1 MSRAILILFFVFVM
15 SPLSALGD
23 SEVWV
28 DGILSINS
36 GGYILFPDGT
46 WIDSTNN
53 LSGAQGPTGPTGL
66 TGPTGPTGN
75 TGATGPTGLT
85 GSIGNTGATGATGP
99 IGDTGATGP
108 TGPTGSAGMVWQG
121 TWTAGTT
128 YALGDAVVYNN
139 SSYISLQDDNLGQ
152 IPDVATE
159 YWQQLAAAGVLGA
172 TGPIGNTGAT
182 GPTGPIGNTGATGAT
197 GPIGDTGATGAT
209 GPIGNTGATG
219 PTGPIGNTGATGPTG
234 PTGSAGLVWQGTWA
248 VYTTYALGDA
258 VVYNSSSYISLQD
271 SNIGQMPDV
280 ATEYW
285 QQLAAAGVQGA
296 TGPIGNTGVT
306 GPTGTTGDTG
316 AIGATGPI
324 GNTGATGATGPI
336 GNTGATGPTG
346 PPGPLTIT
354 ITSPSVTGTVTLDAS
369 VTGKEL
375 ITPVA
380 GSNSTLTIAFI
391 NQPSSGYVSYMRIQI
406 ITPATGTVTMVWP
419 TSNVYW
425 TGGTSAQLT
434 ALTVSRH
441 YEYVCE
447 LENINIYCSIISE
460 ALY

>member
-75 TGATGPTGLT
+75 TGATGPTGLTGST

-182 GPTGPIGNTGATGAT
+182 GPTGP
-197 GPIGDTGATGAT
+197 
-209 GPIGNTGATG
+209 
-219 PTGPIGNTGATGPTG
+219 
-234 PTGSAGLVWQGTWA
+234 TGSAGLVWQGTWA
-248 VYTTYALGDA
+248 VDTTYALGDA